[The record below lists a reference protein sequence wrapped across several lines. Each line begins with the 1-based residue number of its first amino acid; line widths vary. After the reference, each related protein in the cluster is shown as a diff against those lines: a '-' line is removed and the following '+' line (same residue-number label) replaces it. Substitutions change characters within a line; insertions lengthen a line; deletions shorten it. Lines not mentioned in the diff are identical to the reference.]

1 MRSHKKE
8 IHVRQNM
15 RTSFLLAA
23 LTCWSLCASQ
33 AGAWDLLN
41 PSFEDA
47 DEGAENTYGD
57 LSANWGRWGAW
68 MNRETG
74 WKPVRTGKC
83 VTGYHHWEIEEDGTS
98 GIYQD
103 VADTPSGKSYTFTAH
118 VMKDKDTDAENIE
131 MRLELFG
138 GATTV
143 ASVNYPVS
151 ELKAGEWTQL
161 SVSGTPETDGIR
173 VLVIITP
180 KQGGDRHGAIKID
193 DTSLKAD

>member
-1 MRSHKKE
+1 MRNNKRS
-8 IHVRQNM
+8 RL
-15 RTSFLLAA
+15 LLAA
-23 LTCWSLCASQ
+23 LTCWSLCALQ
-33 AGAWDLLN
+33 AGAWDLMN

-47 DEGAENTYGD
+47 DESAENTYGD
-57 LSANWGRWGAW
+57 LAAKWGRWGAW

-83 VTGYHHWEIEEDGTS
+83 VIGYHHWEIEDDGTS

-103 VADTPSGKSYTFTAH
+103 IEDVPSGKSYTFKAH
-118 VMKDKDTDAENIE
+118 VMKDKDTDAENVE

-151 ELKAGEWTQL
+151 DLKAGEWKELT
-161 SVSGTPETDGIR
+161 VSGTPETDGIR
-173 VLVIITP
+173 VLVIVTP
-180 KQGGDRHGAIKID
+180 KQGGDRHGAMKID
-193 DTSLKAD
+193 DASLNAD